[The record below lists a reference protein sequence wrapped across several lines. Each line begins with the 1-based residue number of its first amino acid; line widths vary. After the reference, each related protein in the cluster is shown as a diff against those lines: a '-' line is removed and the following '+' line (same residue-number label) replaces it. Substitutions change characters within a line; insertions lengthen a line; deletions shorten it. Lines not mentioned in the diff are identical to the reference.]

1 VTAEFTFDYDSRF
14 QPAMPAVDV
23 RVGPAL
29 GAASLELAA
38 IVDSGA
44 DATSIPVGYL
54 QQISARRNRRAW
66 LRGVTGDPLLVDLY
80 AVALE
85 LGPLRQG
92 LLEVIGDRLG
102 DEVIIGRDVLNDLLV
117 ILNGPAHTVQVR
129 E

>member
-1 VTAEFTFDYDSRF
+1 
-14 QPAMPAVDV
+14 MPAVDV

-29 GAASLELAA
+29 GIASPGLAA

-44 DATSIPVGYL
+44 DATSIPLGYL
-54 QQISARRNRRAW
+54 HQISARRNRKAW

-92 LLEVIGDRLG
+92 LLEVVGDRFG

-117 ILNGPAHTVQVR
+117 TLNGPAHTVQVR
-129 E
+129 V